1 MKLDGWKW
9 IIGCTCAN
17 GYCWLPK
24 GGCSVIVVKNMVAWV
39 KKHHYFTH
47 TRYLRT
53 LGI

>member
-24 GGCSVIVVKNMVAWV
+24 GGCSVIVG
-39 KKHHYFTH
+39 KKSGG
-47 TRYLRT
+47 
-53 LGI
+53 LGEGTPLLIVVIMYAH